1 MYTRV
6 FYSYNCMYMHVF
18 YSYNCMYT
26 RAFYSYNCM
35 YTNVFCTHLY
45 TLCILYTFVYFI
57 HFVHI
62 CILDILCTHLYTLY
76 ILYTFVYFIHFVH
89 ICILYTFCTQL
100 YSARDLYSVHV
111 KNNLYNCYIHLGN
124 VIILSGLWESP
135 CNGQVPLF
143 PYVCMVSGCRQ
154 QVYQPRTVSNTLHWN
169 PRYIWLW
176 EFCGKDQVLYSLC
189 WKVNSQGFYFA
200 SNFVLFN

>member
-1 MYTRV
+1 MCTK
-6 FYSYNCMYMHVF
+6 CIK
-18 YSYNCMYT
+18 
-26 RAFYSYNCM
+26 
-35 YTNVFCTHLY
+35 YTNVYKTSLCTYNYSYKTHVCTCTCFIAIIVCTH
-45 TLCILYTFVYFI
+45 VRFI
-57 HFVHI
+57 AIIVCTQTCFVHI
-62 CILDILCTHLYTLY
+62 CILYAFCTHLYTLY
-76 ILYTFVYFIHFVH
+76 ILYTFVYLIYYVH